1 MKKLLTCLILVIST
15 ISSYAM
21 VGNLHDKQDTTEV
34 IDLTIRGFDM
44 RMTDPSQALK
54 YADRALTLAK
64 KLGYERGKAGALRL
78 RGLAESYLGHS
89 EKAIESYSFALDAYK
104 NVSDVLGEVRIYLNI
119 SSLYQNV
126 DYDQCISYLDSAM
139 YLYNSRRLNNKSI
152 LASIYLNYG
161 NVYQLQKSY
170 TKSFLNYN
178 KSYDIIKQLGE
189 SDLLGVVLTNLGI
202 VESITGQPEKAK
214 KYLYEAL
221 KTAKEHEYNQLIAQI
236 SLTLASIYTEEDDF
250 DNAEKSLNEGKAY
263 AELVKN
269 ENILHLYRM
278 DSYMLELKRKN
289 YEKALRRLQEIYRID
304 SVRFKARNSAELSL
318 FQANYRKDKLSQEKN
333 AMLMRQKYDRNKFIG
348 TIVLASCLIIVIFLL
363 INNVK
368 RKAETNKMLTELNA
382 EISTQK
388 DNLDKINHYLEEIID
403 DRTKDLQL
411 KNKKLSD
418 YSSHLSHQVRGP
430 IATLKGLMNLE
441 QEGLVS
447 QEECIQLMI
456 KCVSEIDDK
465 ILDMSDM
472 LHNPE
477 RSNLS

>member
-1 MKKLLTCLILVIST
+1 MKKLLFCFVLCIWCIINHALAFD
-15 ISSYAM
+15 YRE
-21 VGNLHDKQDTTEV
+21 KQDTTEV
-34 IDLTIRGFDM
+34 LNLIARGFDM
-44 RMTDPSQALK
+44 RLVDASQTVK
-54 YADRALTLAK
+54 YADRALGIAK
-64 KLGYERGKAGALRL
+64 KIDYRKGIADAMRLKGLGEK
-78 RGLAESYLGHS
+78 YLGHS
-89 EKAIESYSFALDAYK
+89 DKAIDSYFQALDVYK
-104 NVSDVLGEVRIYLNI
+104 EMSNVLGEVRIYMNI
-119 SSLYQNV
+119 SSLYQNL
-126 DYDQCISYLDSAM
+126 DYDKCIEYLDEAKK
-139 YLYNSRRLNNKSI
+139 LYEKHHLNDGNL

-161 NVYQLQKSY
+161 NIYQLKKNY
-170 TKSFLNYN
+170 TKSFA
-178 KSYDIIKQLGE
+178 SYHQSYEIIRKLDDPE
-189 SDLLGVVLTNLGI
+189 SVVLVLANLGVV
-202 VESITGQPEKAK
+202 ESVTGHLDKAK
-214 KYLYEAL
+214 TYLFEAL
-221 KTAKEHEYNQLIAQI
+221 KLAKEHDYNAPIAQI
-236 SLTLASIYTEEDDF
+236 NLTLAGIYTDQGKFDD
-250 DNAEKSLNEGKAY
+250 AEKSLEEGRAY
-263 AELVKN
+263 AELIKN
-269 ENILHLYRM
+269 ENILHFYRM
-278 DSYMLELKRKN
+278 DSYRLELKRKN
-289 YEKALRRLQEIYRID
+289 FEKALRHLQEIYRID
-304 SVRFKARNSAELSL
+304 SIQYSARNSAELTLS
-318 FQANYRKDKLSQEKN
+318 QANYRKDKLSQEKD
-333 AMLMRQKYDRNKFIG
+333 AMLLRQKYDRNKFIG
-348 TIVLASCLIIVIFLL
+348 TIGLAVGLIIVIFLL

>member
-1 MKKLLTCLILVIST
+1 MKKLLGCFVLFVYCIISHAFA
-15 ISSYAM
+15 YNR
-21 VGNLHDKQDTTEV
+21 GEKQDTTEV
-34 IDLTIRGFDM
+34 LKLIAKGFDM
-44 RMTDPSQALK
+44 RLVDASQTVK
-54 YADRALTLAK
+54 YASRALSIAQKIDYK
-64 KLGYERGKAGALRL
+64 KGIADAIRLKGLGEK
-78 RGLAESYLGHS
+78 YLGHS
-89 EKAIESYSFALDAYK
+89 EQAIDNYFQALDAYK
-104 NVSDVLGEVRIYLNI
+104 DISNVLGEVRIYMNI

-126 DYDQCISYLDSAM
+126 DYDKCVEYLDEAKK
-139 YLYNSRRLNNKSI
+139 LYDEHHLDDLNI

-161 NVYQLQKSY
+161 NIYQLKKNY
-170 TKSFLNYN
+170 TKSFANYQ
-178 KSYDIIKQLGE
+178 KSYEIIRKLDDSE
-189 SDLLGVVLTNLGI
+189 FTVLVLANLGVV
-202 VESITGQPEKAK
+202 ESVTGHLDKAK
-214 KYLYEAL
+214 GYLFDAL
-221 KTAKEHEYNQLIAQI
+221 KLAKEHDYNATIAQI
-236 SLTLASIYTEEDDF
+236 NLTLAAIYIDQENFDD
-250 DNAEKSLNEGKAY
+250 AEKSLNEGKAY
-263 AELVKN
+263 AELIKN
-269 ENILHLYRM
+269 ENILHIYRM
-278 DSYMLELKRKN
+278 DSYKLELKRKN
-289 YEKALRRLQEIYRID
+289 FEKALHHLQEIYRID
-304 SVRFKARNSAELSL
+304 SAQFSGRNSANLNL
-318 FQANYRKDKLSQEKN
+318 TLANYRQDKLSQEKA

-348 TIVLASCLIIVIFLL
+348 TIVLASCLIVVILL
-363 INNVK
+363 LVNNVK
-368 RKAETNKMLTELNA
+368 RKAETNKMLTDLNA

-441 QEGLVS
+441 REGLVS

>member
-1 MKKLLTCLILVIST
+1 MKKLITCLILVISA
-15 ISSYAM
+15 ISSYAI
-21 VGNLHDKQDTTEV
+21 GANYYGKQDTTEV

-54 YADRALTLAK
+54 YADRALNLAK
-64 KLGYERGKAGALRL
+64 KLGYEKGEADALRL
-78 RGLAESYLGHS
+78 RGLAESYLGNS
-89 EKAIESYSFALDAYK
+89 QKAIESFSFALDVYK
-104 NVSDVLGEVRIYLNI
+104 NLFNVLGEVRIYLNI

-139 YLYNSRRLNNKSI
+139 NLYHSRRLDNKTI

-170 TKSFLNYN
+170 TKSFVNYH
-178 KSYDIIKQLGE
+178 KSYDIIKELNE

-202 VESITGQPEKAK
+202 IESITGHPDRAK
-214 KYLYEAL
+214 SYLYDAL

-236 SLTLASIYTEEDDF
+236 NLTLASIFTEQNDF
-250 DNAEKSLNEGKAY
+250 DKAEKSLEEGKAY
-263 AELVKN
+263 AELIDN
-269 ENILHLYRM
+269 ASILQIYRM
-278 DSYMLELKRKN
+278 NSYRLELKRKN
-289 YEKALRRLQEIYRID
+289 FEKALRHLQDIYRID
-304 SVRFKARNSAELSL
+304 SIQYSTRNSAELSL

-333 AMLMRQKYDRNKFIG
+333 AMLMRQKYDRNKFIS
-348 TIVLASCLIIVIFLL
+348 TIVLAACLIVVILL
-363 INNVK
+363 LVNNVK
-368 RKAETNKMLTELNA
+368 RKAETNKMLTDLNA

-477 RSNLS
+477 RSNL